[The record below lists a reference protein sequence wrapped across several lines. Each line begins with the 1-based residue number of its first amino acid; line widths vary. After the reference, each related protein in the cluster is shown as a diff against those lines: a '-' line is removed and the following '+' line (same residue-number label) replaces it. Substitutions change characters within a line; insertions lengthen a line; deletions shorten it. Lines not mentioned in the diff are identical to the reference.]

1 MFKHLIT
8 AKYRILSS
16 TDFEAKARRFLAKY
30 FPDANLPMPV
40 FKVVRHT
47 NPKWNGRCVYRFG
60 ETSTIELQKRIL
72 GDDKTLDRIL
82 AHELIHHADFLLNLK
97 GANAR
102 AARNREG
109 HGKFFREAAERVNAA
124 MGKDYVTEKSDA
136 TYVAEDKLVD
146 FYVLIEKHPDKSGR
160 YMFAKALRPSSKQQ
174 QYIER
179 HAADKGAKLI
189 KSKDRK
195 FLEGVADIGKGWSV
209 PKDEFQDL
217 LKTMYEGELGGT
229 EKRL

>member
-1 MFKHLIT
+1 MFKQLII
-8 AKYRILSS
+8 AKYRIISS
-16 TDFEAKARRFLAKY
+16 TDFEAKARRFLDKY
-30 FPDANLPMPV
+30 FPDANLPMPA

-47 NPKWNGRCVYRFG
+47 NPKWNGRCIYRLG
-60 ETSTIELQKRIL
+60 GSNSTIELQKRIL

-97 GANAR
+97 NESAR
-102 AARNREG
+102 YARSRDG
-109 HGKFFREAAERVNAA
+109 HGKFFREAAERVNAV

-146 FYVLIEKHPDKSGR
+146 FYVLIEPHPGKSGQ

-174 QYIER
+174 EYIAR
-179 HAADKGAKLI
+179 HVADRGAKLI

-195 FLEGVADIGKGWSV
+195 FLEGVADIGKNWSV
-209 PKDEFQDL
+209 PRDEFQDL
-217 LKTMYEGELGGT
+217 LKTMYQGG
-229 EKRL
+229 